1 VSSSW
6 LVNEVAAEDGAEVVW
21 SKLGTSSLMDL
32 ATSTGAHFAA
42 NAEGGFA
49 FPSFLPAFDAVATL
63 VHLMTLLAYRDTGL
77 SAILEGLPKVS
88 VVHQRVRTPFELK
101 GTVMR
106 GVLERARG
114 DEVVLIDG
122 VKTIDASGWTLFVP
136 DPEDAITHVYAE
148 SDEVGG
154 SFERARRGANEV
166 LDILDESRDARTV
179 DHATESDP
187 V

>member
-1 VSSSW
+1 
-6 LVNEVAAEDGAEVVW
+6 
-21 SKLGTSSLMDL
+21 
-32 ATSTGAHFAA
+32 
-42 NAEGGFA
+42 
-49 FPSFLPAFDAVATL
+49 
-63 VHLMTLLAYRDTGL
+63 MTLLAYRDTGL
-77 SAILEGLPKVS
+77 SEILSNLPKVS
-88 VVHQRVRTPFELK
+88 VVHQRVRTPFEQK

-136 DPEDAITHVYAE
+136 DPEEPITHVYAE

-154 SFERARRGANEV
+154 SFERARRGANEI
-166 LDILDESRDARTV
+166 LDILDESQNVRAV
-179 DHATESDP
+179 DPAHERNP